1 MYRRKRGEMYRN
13 AGEKVVKSTENKSKK
28 WIKVRKYRG
37 KSEGKKGIYIGIEI
51 STF

>member
-1 MYRRKRGEMYRN
+1 MEESTEMYRRKRGEMYRN

-37 KSEGKKGIYIGIEI
+37 KKVKVKK
-51 STF
+51 